1 MPLSVSK
8 HNKFKYKKIFNNN
21 KIDNA
26 HYSFNV
32 IKIRYMYV
40 KSKGKI
46 TLINRFFISFR
57 CIIA

>member
-8 HNKFKYKKIFNNN
+8 HNKFKYKKIFNNK

-46 TLINRFFISFR
+46 I
-57 CIIA
+57 